1 MEDVTFDPEN
11 HSNIHFHQT
20 QFKRLSD
27 LLSPLMTLGIELFSW
42 WGARLLPQSLYFL
55 ALPVVPTPP
64 RVWASSHHMYWG
76 KSLCQSRPHVPSDCP
91 QRLWCVP
98 PFLGSDVMPF
108 CSWLPG
114 GSGQVTLTYKGA
126 HHLWTPFD
134 QQELADGQRQAGNLP
149 WLPLLDGLSQEIKF
163 HACLDTPPHHWAC
176 ALWPAASVPPG
187 THSQPFPASS
197 LLLPWDDTFQ

>member
-20 QFKRLSD
+20 QFKPRLAQPPHD
-27 LLSPLMTLGIELFSW
+27 LRDWALCLVGSPAAATVILLLGTACCPS
-42 WGARLLPQSLYFL
+42 
-55 ALPVVPTPP
+55 TP
-64 RVWASSHHMYWG
+64 RVWASSHYMHWR

-126 HHLWTPFD
+126 HDLWTPFD

-149 WLPLLDGLSQEIKF
+149 WLPLLDGLSQGIKF